1 MAHGVGSGA
10 SGEIDDADDVAIVD
24 VVRSMKTVNRNGI
37 VPIQAASADSVEIG
51 HTLLHYFLL
60 HYAMARWCCR
70 YMVTCY
76 LLTYCM
82 TSHYVRHMA
91 QQDSIVLSLRLPAK
105 LVKRLDTLAERE
117 LRTRVNM
124 IHVLLQEALNNREQG
139 K

>member
-1 MAHGVGSGA
+1 
-10 SGEIDDADDVAIVD
+10 
-24 VVRSMKTVNRNGI
+24 
-37 VPIQAASADSVEIG
+37 
-51 HTLLHYFLL
+51 
-60 HYAMARWCCR
+60 
-70 YMVTCY
+70 MVTCY
-76 LLTYCM
+76 FLTHSM

-124 IHVLLQEALNNREQG
+124 IHVLLQEALDSRERD